1 MNAAVNALYADY
13 LEHTGGDRA
22 AAASLTLAA
31 VMAETGQTPAQPS
44 AALTVAEAA
53 EQLRIS
59 QDTVYALVA
68 KGELPHHRIGKGRS
82 IRFLPDDLQEYQ
94 RRMAEATRRPLI
106 ARRPNRL

>member
-1 MNAAVNALYADY
+1 MNDAVMQRYAEY
-13 LEHTGGDRA
+13 LQETGDKA

-31 VMAETGQTPAQPS
+31 VMAETGQPGVQPS
-44 AALTVAEAA
+44 RALTVAEAA
-53 EQLRIS
+53 ERLRIS

-82 IRFLPDDLQEYQ
+82 IRFSTDDLAEYE